1 MVEIQYGGHL
11 IHKMV
16 LPVGCTEYPSKPIY
30 FYTPNP
36 VIIYGTQL
44 AEFSKTMCLFL
55 KCI

>member
-16 LPVGCTEYPSKPIY
+16 LPVGCTEYPSKPMY

-36 VIIYGTQL
+36 VIIYVIWHVEYSQIVRC
-44 AEFSKTMCLFL
+44 SL